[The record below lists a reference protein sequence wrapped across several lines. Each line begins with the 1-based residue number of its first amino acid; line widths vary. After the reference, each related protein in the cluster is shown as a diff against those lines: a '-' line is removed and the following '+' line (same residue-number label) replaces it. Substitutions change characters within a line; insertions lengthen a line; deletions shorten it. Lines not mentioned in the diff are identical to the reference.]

1 MTNQELINVVGGA
14 TINASWL
21 NALARG
27 IEVVYNLGR
36 SLGTAIRMIVKK
48 TKC

>member
-27 IEVVYNLGR
+27 IETLYSLGR
-36 SLGTAIRMIVKK
+36 GLGTAVRMLIKGSR
-48 TKC
+48 C

>member
-1 MTNQELINVVGGA
+1 MTNQELVNTTGGSSL
-14 TINASWL
+14 NASWL

-36 SLGTAIRMIVKK
+36 SLGTAVRMLVKK